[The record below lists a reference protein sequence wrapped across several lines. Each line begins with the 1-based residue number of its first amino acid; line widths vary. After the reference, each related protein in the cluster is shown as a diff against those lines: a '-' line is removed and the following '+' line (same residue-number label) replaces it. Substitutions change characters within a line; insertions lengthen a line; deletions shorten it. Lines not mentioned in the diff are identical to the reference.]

1 MNFFEYVKNDSFF
14 KPLTLKYK
22 RIYYDCI
29 QILIDKTKELPVL
42 YETDAKDSLTV
53 YLKNVGMGDTRSSLL
68 EDIAEGDEMEIEE
81 NGIELQPSEIISL
94 FRECGWLLP
103 REIGRNG
110 EYVVNISID
119 CRRFMD
125 FLRKMTEKSGEG
137 MMSNRIF
144 SMYEIIKSVF
154 EEDSVRRERPY
165 TNILVPL
172 IENETELKNELV
184 ELKDNISS
192 IMKAVIVF
200 QDINSF
206 GQFIMKDEM
215 LDRFFSEYFFIK
227 NNGLIPTQISFI
239 KTKLRILKQE
249 EMCEKI
255 IKECSEKLQ
264 LNYEEARERVERYF
278 AELQYFLSVEYE
290 ANMELIDNRINN
302 YYNLANTRIMLMASN
317 GVRLEA
323 VINDFLNTVSKKTE
337 EEQNVAME
345 KVADCMRITNQK
357 YVGYKSFEKNKRVKN
372 EGENIGLL
380 TIELSEE
387 EKRVQTEKLF
397 KSSPNKYSVDRVTT
411 FLDAQLGSENEMNI
425 KEKPIQTKDEN
436 FAMMYLGGF
445 ANRHQIEFLKKVI
458 SDNPNVRYYHFGDID
473 VGGFLIHKHLCRETA
488 KKFELYCMGIQQLCD
503 RRFSHCLRELTDN
516 DMSRLEA
523 LTEEDLYNEVSIYMK
538 EHNVKL
544 EQEIVSYYLEQG

>member
-1 MNFFEYVKNDSFF
+1 MVNFFDYIKNDAFF
-14 KPLTLKYK
+14 KPLTLKHR

-42 YETDAKDSLTV
+42 YESDAKDSITV
-53 YLKNVGMGDTRSSLL
+53 YLKNAEISETRKNMSDDNNAV
-68 EDIAEGDEMEIEE
+68 EEIEAE
-81 NGIELQPSEIISL
+81 DSGTELQSPGILSL

-125 FLRKMTEKSGEG
+125 FLRKMTEKGGEG
-137 MMSNRIF
+137 IMSNRIF
-144 SMYEIIKSVF
+144 SMYETIKSVF

-165 TNILVPL
+165 TNVLVPL
-172 IENETELKNELV
+172 IDDETELKNELAD
-184 ELKDNISS
+184 LKDSISS

-215 LDRFFSEYFFIK
+215 LDHFFSEYFFVK

-239 KTKLRILKQE
+239 KAKLRILRQE
-249 EMCEKI
+249 ETCEKM

-290 ANMELIDNRINN
+290 ANMELIDSRINN

-323 VINDFLNTVSKKTE
+323 LINDFLNTVSKMPE
-337 EEQNVAME
+337 EEQNAAME
-345 KVADCMRITNQK
+345 KIADCTCITNQK
-357 YVGYKSFEKNKRVKN
+357 YVGYKSFEKNKRIKN
-372 EGENIGLL
+372 EGKNIGLL
-380 TIELSEE
+380 TDELSEE
-387 EKRVQTEKLF
+387 EKRIQTERLF
-397 KSSPNKYSVDRVTT
+397 DSSPNRYSVDRVSA
-411 FLDAQLGSENEMNI
+411 FLDVQLGSENEMNI
-425 KEKPIQTKDEN
+425 KEKPIQTKEEILMYAA
-436 FAMMYLGGF
+436 AMLY
-445 ANRHQIEFLKKVI
+445 AKNAEFPYDIQLSKETVKTELADITGMTIIKK
-458 SDNPNVRYYHFGDID
+458 
-473 VGGFLIHKHLCRETA
+473 
-488 KKFELYCMGIQQLCD
+488 
-503 RRFSHCLRELTDN
+503 
-516 DMSRLEA
+516 
-523 LTEEDLYNEVSIYMK
+523 
-538 EHNVKL
+538 
-544 EQEIVSYYLEQG
+544 